1 MIPPRFHPAM
11 SRKSLDL
18 TLEILKSLDRAHS
31 REDILRAIMPRLNA
45 FGIEYIISAMIPQK
59 RLPARSQKNFVIL
72 ENTSDEWNRL
82 YFSKGYMYSDPIV
95 QATLTSTTGF
105 RWSDV
110 EAAGPLDARSRQI
123 MGEAREFGLGDGF
136 TVPLAT
142 LEEERGGL
150 TFAGPKLDISPAQRG
165 VLTLLASYVV
175 GQMLLIDSGPNERR
189 MGLTPRERESLQ
201 WAAEGKTDWEIG
213 ELMGISRHGVDFHL
227 RSARVKLG
235 CVTRTQAVAEGF
247 RRGLIV

>member
-1 MIPPRFHPAM
+1 M

-18 TLEILKSLDRAHS
+18 TLDILKSLDRAHS
-31 REDILRAIMPRLNA
+31 REDILRALMPRLSG
-45 FGIEYIISAMIPQK
+45 FGIEYIISAMIPQH
-59 RLPARSQKNFVIL
+59 RLPARTQKNFVIL
-72 ENTSDEWNRL
+72 ENTSDEWRKL
-82 YFSKGYMYSDPIV
+82 YFTKGYMYQDPIV
-95 QATLTSTTGF
+95 QATLRSTTGF
-105 RWSDV
+105 AWGEV
-110 EAAGPLDARSRQI
+110 GAAETLDPRARQL

-150 TFAGPKLDISPAQRG
+150 TFAGPRLEISPAQRG

-175 GQMLLIDSGPNERR
+175 GQTLLLDGGPTQRR
-189 MGLTPRERESLQ
+189 IGLTPRERESLQ

-213 ELMGISRHGVDFHL
+213 ELMGISQHGADFHL

-235 CVTRTQAVAEGF
+235 CVTRTQAVAEGL

>member
-1 MIPPRFHPAM
+1 M

-31 REDILRAIMPRLNA
+31 REDILRAIMPRLRP
-45 FGIEYIISAMIPQK
+45 FGIEYIISAMIPQN
-59 RLPARSQKNFVIL
+59 RLPARSQKNYLIL
-72 ENTSDEWNRL
+72 ENTPEEWRRL
-82 YFSKGYMYSDPIV
+82 YFSKGYLYQDPIV
-95 QATLTSTTGF
+95 QATLKTTTGF
-105 RWSDV
+105 AWSEV
-110 EAAGPLDARSRQI
+110 ERPDTPDARARQL

-150 TFAGPKLDISPAQRG
+150 TFAGPRIELSPAQRG

-175 GQMLLIDSGPNERR
+175 GQTLLIDGGGGERR
-189 MGLTPRERESLQ
+189 MVLTQRERESLQ

-213 ELMGISRHGVDFHL
+213 ELMGISQHGADFHL
-227 RSARVKLG
+227 RSARLKLG
-235 CVTRTQAVAEGF
+235 CVTRTQAVAEGM

>member
-1 MIPPRFHPAM
+1 M

-31 REDILRAIMPRLNA
+31 RDDILRAIMPRLRA

-59 RLPARSQKNFVIL
+59 RLPARTQKNYVIL
-72 ENTSDEWNRL
+72 ENTSEEWRKH
-82 YFSKGYMYSDPIV
+82 YFTNNYMYHDPIV
-95 QATLTSTTGF
+95 QATLQSTTGF
-105 RWSDV
+105 AWSEVQPGDT
-110 EAAGPLDARSRQI
+110 LDLRSRRV

-150 TFAGPKLDISPAQRG
+150 TFAGPRIEVSPAQRG

-175 GQMLLIDSGPNERR
+175 GQTLLIDSGPAERR

-213 ELMGISRHGVDFHL
+213 ELMGISQHGADFHL

-235 CVTRTQAVAEGF
+235 CVTRTQAVAEGL

>member
-1 MIPPRFHPAM
+1 M

-45 FGIEYIISAMIPQK
+45 LGIEYVISAMIPLK
-59 RLPARSQKNFVIL
+59 RLPARTQKNYIIL

-82 YFSKGYMYSDPIV
+82 YFSKGYMYTDPIV
-95 QATLTSTTGF
+95 QTTLSSTTGF
-105 RWSDV
+105 RWS
-110 EAAGPLDARSRQI
+110 EIEPAGVLDPRSRQV
-123 MGEAREFGLGDGF
+123 MNEAGEFGLGDGF

-150 TFAGPKLDISPAQRG
+150 TFAGRQLDISPGQRG
-165 VLTLLASYVV
+165 MLTLLASYVV
-175 GQMLLIDSGPNERR
+175 GQTLLIDNGPSERR

-201 WAAEGKTDWEIG
+201 WVAEGKTDWEIG

-235 CVTRTQAVAEGF
+235 CVSRTQAVAEGF
-247 RRGLIV
+247 RRGLII

>member
-1 MIPPRFHPAM
+1 M

-31 REDILRAIMPRLNA
+31 REDILRALMPRLNG

-59 RLPARSQKNFVIL
+59 RLPARTQKNFVIL
-72 ENTSDEWNRL
+72 ENTSEEWRKL
-82 YFSKGYMYSDPIV
+82 YFSKGYMYQDPIV
-95 QATLTSTTGF
+95 QATLRSTTGF
-105 RWSDV
+105 SWDEVGSA
-110 EAAGPLDARSRQI
+110 EPLDAGARQL

-150 TFAGPKLDISPAQRG
+150 TFSGPRLEISPAQRG

-175 GQMLLIDSGPNERR
+175 GQTLLIDGGPPGRR
-189 MGLTPRERESLQ
+189 IGLTPRERESLQ

-213 ELMGISRHGVDFHL
+213 ELMGISQHGADFHL

-235 CVTRTQAVAEGF
+235 CVTRTQAVAEGL

>member
-1 MIPPRFHPAM
+1 M

-18 TLEILKSLDRAHS
+18 TLDILKSLDRAHS
-31 REDILRAIMPRLNA
+31 REDILRALMPRLRH
-45 FGIEYIISAMIPQK
+45 FGIEYIISAMIPQN
-59 RLPARSQKNFVIL
+59 RLPARTQKNFVIL
-72 ENTSDEWNRL
+72 ENTSEEWRKL
-82 YFSKGYMYSDPIV
+82 YFSKGYMYQDPIV
-95 QATLTSTTGF
+95 QATLRSTTGF
-105 RWSDV
+105 AWGEV
-110 EAAGPLDARSRQI
+110 GGAETLDAQARRL

-150 TFAGPKLDISPAQRG
+150 TFAGPRLEISPAQRG

-175 GQMLLIDSGPNERR
+175 GQTLLIDGGPTKHRI
-189 MGLTPRERESLQ
+189 GLTPRERESLQ

-213 ELMGISRHGVDFHL
+213 ELMGISQHGADFHL

-235 CVTRTQAVAEGF
+235 CVTRTQAVAEGL

>member
-1 MIPPRFHPAM
+1 M

-31 REDILRAIMPRLNA
+31 REDVLRAIMPRLNS
-45 FGIEYIISAMIPQK
+45 FGIEYVISSMIPIK
-59 RLPARSQKNFVIL
+59 RLPARTQKNYVIV
-72 ENTSDEWNRL
+72 ENTPAEWNRL
-82 YFSKGYMYSDPIV
+82 YFSKGYMYADPVV
-95 QATLTSTTGF
+95 QATLGTTTGF
-105 RWSDV
+105 QWSEI
-110 EAAGPLDARSRQI
+110 EAASLAERRSQQV
-123 MGEAREFGLGDGF
+123 MGEAREFGLGEGF

-150 TFAGPKLDISPAQRG
+150 TFAGPRLDISPAQRG

-175 GQMLLIDSGPNERR
+175 GQMLLIDSGPSERR
-189 MGLTPRERESLQ
+189 IGLTARERESLQ

-213 ELMGISRHGVDFHL
+213 ELMGISRHGADFHL

-235 CVTRTQAVAEGF
+235 CVTRAQAVAEGF